1 MLFLKGEGVCLCAFQ
16 CVVVGMCMFVYVQL
30 FKSALSDLWYLQKIV
45 IGVAHVLDRKTQLT
59 RD

>member
-1 MLFLKGEGVCLCAFQ
+1 MGPRIPCLLLHPCDGY
-16 CVVVGMCMFVYVQL
+16 GMCMFVYVQL

-45 IGVAHVLDRKTQLT
+45 IGVAHVLDSKTQLT